1 MFETQ
6 KNICDNSLSNM
17 MQHSFPLCSV
27 RKLCSL
33 SKVVAFG
40 SKEGS
45 DANFITLKLQNRTQN
60 SLTDHQ
66 SLTGKIS
73 QFDQQIS

>member
-1 MFETQ
+1 M
-6 KNICDNSLSNM
+6 
-17 MQHSFPLCSV
+17 

-40 SKEGS
+40 RKEGNGG

-60 SLTDHQ
+60 SLTGHQ

-73 QFDQQIS
+73 QFDRQISSPGGHA